1 MPFVPAPNIIQV
13 EWRCTRYGQKIENR
27 MMFDALHEPTA
38 GDVQTLAST
47 AWDWWENNHADV
59 VPASVNLREV
69 VATSMHA
76 LVSPQYT
83 YAPDTTTVG
92 NVGNPDLPNE
102 VSLACKLSSGL
113 RGRSARGRWFL
124 LGMTTAMMA
133 NSNEAAAT
141 FAGQFAASLQQLI
154 NDTTGINFIP
164 VIVSYRTNNAP
175 RPGGPVYF
183 IIQSATVVDLVVD
196 SQKRRKP
203 GVGA

>member
-1 MPFVPAPNIIQV
+1 MPFVAAPNIVQV
-13 EWRCTRYGQKIENR
+13 EWRCTRYAQKIENR
-27 MMFDALHEPTA
+27 MMFDVLHEPTA
-38 GDVQTLAST
+38 SDVEIIAQN
-47 AWDWWENNHADV
+47 AWDWWEANHADV
-59 VPASVNLREV
+59 VPASVSLREV
-69 VATSMHA
+69 VATSMHS

-83 YAPDTTTVG
+83 YAPDTTTTG

-102 VSLACKLSSGL
+102 VTLACKLSSGL

-124 LGMTTAMMA
+124 IGMTTAMMA
-133 NSNEAAAT
+133 NSNEADPT
-141 FAGQFAASLQQLI
+141 FAGQYAASLQQLI
-154 NDTTGINFIP
+154 NSFTALSHIP

-183 IIQSATVVDLVVD
+183 VIESATVVDLVVD